1 MLEDRIQQNLRT
13 ALKEKKET
21 EVSVLRMLNA
31 AILIKEKEKR
41 YKLSQEKPETAAQ
54 DLEKE
59 SQLIEEE
66 ITEVVASEIKK
77 RKQSI
82 SEFEKGDRQDL
93 VAKEK
98 EELDILEIYLPEVK

>member
-1 MLEDRIQQNLRT
+1 MLEDKIQQNLRT

-21 EVSVLRMLNA
+21 EVSVLRMLSA

-41 YKLSQEKPETAAQ
+41 YKLSQEKPELTTQ
-54 DLEKE
+54 DLAEE
-59 SQLIEEE
+59 SQLNEEE
-66 ITEVVASEIKK
+66 TTKVITSEIKK

-82 SEFEKGDRQDL
+82 SEFEKGDRPDL

-98 EELDILEIYLPEVK
+98 KELTILEKYSPEVK